1 MNRLINLELKDNI
14 IYLNYEHSKYFV
26 KVINNDLV
34 QVAQIEAIDYKSYA
48 VEKDISIAVDIKI
61 EKNIISFSNKKIIVN
76 DDFLLEMYEDGILVS
91 KDKTNDFCNEREQ
104 NELLELEGHSVQD
117 NDHYVFMVRKEL
129 NHNDYIYGLGDKTG
143 FLNKRCYEYINWNSD
158 LPQPQ
163 VDSFKSLYKSIP
175 FFIVKGDKS
184 YGIFLDN
191 TYKSVFNF
199 GEFRNDSLYF
209 GSTDGLLNYYYFFGD
224 MKKII
229 GNYTLLTGRCPLPQ
243 RRFLG
248 YHQCRWSYF
257 TKEEVL
263 ELVDNCEK
271 YNIPLEFVHL
281 DIDYMERYKVFTTS
295 DERFPNIEQMIEDLK
310 AKGIKIICII
320 DPGVKAEEGYFVYEE
335 GLENGYFA
343 TQNGEVYH
351 NAVWPGDSVF
361 PQFTLSSTRKWWG
374 GLTKKLTDIG
384 VAGIW
389 NDMNEPASFNGP
401 LPLDVEFKSDDRMM
415 YHKEVHNIYGHL
427 MAEATYKGIKEN
439 TGLRPFVITRAC
451 YAGSQKYSTA
461 WTGDNHSIWAH
472 LEMAVP
478 QLSNLGLSGMPFVG
492 TDIGGFGSDT
502 TKELLIRWVQL
513 GIFSPL
519 CRNHSAAGTR
529 RQEPWTFD
537 DETAK
542 IYSKFIHLRYKLIPY
557 IYDLFVEHVKTGLP
571 VNRPLVLNYPN
582 DENTFNLN
590 DEFMLGDNILVAP
603 ILKVGQTRRMVY
615 LPEGK
620 WVHYDNH
627 MVYNGNQYI
636 IVEAKLDEC
645 PIFVKYNS
653 IIPTYSNTNIENP
666 NEVVFECYGDKGE
679 YKHYQDN
686 GLDFNYE
693 NGEYNIYK
701 VSFDDDKSN
710 VELVYNGYNKYNSI
724 KVNIVK

>member
-1 MNRLINLELKDNI
+1 MNKLINLELKDNI
-14 IYLNYEHSKYFV
+14 VYLNYEKRKYFI
-26 KVINNDLV
+26 KVINEDLV
-34 QVAQIEAIDYKSYA
+34 QIAQIEAINYKSYA
-48 VEKDISIAVDIKI
+48 VEKDISVDVDVKVENNCIL
-61 EKNIISFSNKKIIVN
+61 FSNKKIIVN
-76 DDFLLEMYEDGILVS
+76 DDFLLEMYEDDVLVS
-91 KDKTNDFCNEREQ
+91 KDKTNDFCNDREQ
-104 NELLELEGHSVQD
+104 NELLELEGHKVSD
-117 NDHYVFMVRKEL
+117 NDHYKFMVSKVL
-129 NHNDYIYGLGDKTG
+129 NDNDFVYGLGDKTG

-158 LPQPQ
+158 LPDPQ

-175 FFIVKGDKS
+175 FFIVKGNKT

-199 GEFRNDSLYF
+199 GQFKSDSLYF
-209 GSTDGLLNYYYFFGD
+209 GSTDGLLNYYYFFGEIRG
-224 MKKII
+224 II
-229 GNYTLLTGRCPLPQ
+229 NNYTLLTGRYSLPQ

-248 YHQCRWSYF
+248 YHQCRWSYA
-257 TKEEVL
+257 TKDEVL
-263 ELVDNCEK
+263 ALAENCKK
-271 YNIPLEFVHL
+271 YNIPLEFIHL

-295 DERFPNIEQMIEDLK
+295 DERFPNIEQMIEELK

-320 DPGVKAEEGYFVYEE
+320 DPGVKAEEGYFVYDE
-335 GLENGYFA
+335 GIEDGHFA
-343 TQNGEVYH
+343 TVNGEVYH

-361 PQFTLSSTRKWWG
+361 PQFTLSKTRKWWG
-374 GLTKKLTDIG
+374 GLTKKLTDLG
-384 VAGIW
+384 VCGIW

-401 LPLDVEFKSDDRMM
+401 LPLDVEFKSDDRLM

-451 YAGSQKYSTA
+451 YAGSQRYTTA

-472 LEMAVP
+472 LEMAIP
-478 QLSNLGLSGMPFVG
+478 QIANLGLSGMPFVG

-502 TKELLIRWVQL
+502 TKELLLRWVQV

-542 IYSKFIHLRYKLIPY
+542 IYSKFVHLRYKLVPY
-557 IYDLFVEHVKTGLP
+557 LYDLLVEHTKTGLP
-571 VNRPLVLNYPN
+571 VNRPLVLNYHN

-603 ILKVGQTRRMVY
+603 IVKIGQTRRMVY

-620 WVHYDNH
+620 WVHYDSH
-627 MVYNGNQYI
+627 SVYEGSQYI

-653 IIPTYSNTNIENP
+653 IIPTYTNTNIENP
-666 NEVVFECYGDKGE
+666 EEVVFECYGDCGQ
-679 YKHYQDN
+679 YLHYQDN

-693 NGEYNIYK
+693 DGEYNLYK
-701 VSFDDDKSN
+701 VSFNNDN
-710 VELVYNGYNKYNSI
+710 ANIELVHNGYQQYKSI
-724 KVNIVK
+724 KTKVIK